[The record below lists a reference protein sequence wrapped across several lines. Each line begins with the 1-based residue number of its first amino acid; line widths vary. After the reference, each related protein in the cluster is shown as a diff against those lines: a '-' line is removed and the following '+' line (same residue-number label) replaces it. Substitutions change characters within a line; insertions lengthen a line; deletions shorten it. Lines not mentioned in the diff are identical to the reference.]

1 MKKHAFIKIF
11 LGLGLLATVGVIL
24 SEKAKPTQNREAKE
38 TSVSS
43 SDFSNTKSNND
54 PTSLSDFDYT
64 IDGDTLH
71 LNRYNGKETSVVFS
85 NVYNI
90 DGTEY
95 NITKLEGS
103 MFLGRSVDTVIFKEG
118 IKEIS
123 HAFFNSSKVEK
134 LYIPVSFSYIYDDS
148 LAYLSSS
155 LKDIYYAGTQEQW
168 NSIFTIYEAKSVS
181 ENLDSKNYEG
191 AGQAIADKLNNAIGH
206 SFDANNVTFHFEAK
220 LDDLQ

>member
-43 SDFSNTKSNND
+43 SDFSSTKSNND
-54 PTSLSDFDYT
+54 PTALSDFNYT
-64 IDGDTLH
+64 INGDTLQ
-71 LNRYNGKETSVVFS
+71 LISYNGKESSVIFS
-85 NVYNI
+85 NIYNI

-95 NITKLEGS
+95 NITKLDGS
-103 MFLGRSVDTVIFKEG
+103 MFLSRSVDTVIFKEG
-118 IKEIS
+118 IQEIS
-123 HAFFNSSKVEK
+123 HAFFNGSKVEK
-134 LYIPVSFSYIYDDS
+134 LYIPASFSYIYDDS
-148 LAYLSSS
+148 LAYISSS
-155 LKDIYYAGTQEQW
+155 LKDVYYAGTQDQW
-168 NSIFTIYEAKSVS
+168 NSIFTVYKPTSLS

-206 SFDANNVTFHFEAK
+206 SFDANNVTFHFEAQ

>member
-11 LGLGLLATVGVIL
+11 FGLGLLATVGVIL
-24 SEKAKPTQNREAKE
+24 SENAKPTQNKDFKE

-43 SDFSNTKSNND
+43 SDFSYTKPNND
-54 PTSLSDFDYT
+54 PTPLSDFNYT

-95 NITKLEGS
+95 DITKLEGS

-118 IKEIS
+118 IQEIS
-123 HAFFNSSKVEK
+123 HAFFNGSKVEK

-155 LKDIYYAGTQEQW
+155 LKDVYYAGTQDQW
-168 NSIFTIYEAKSVS
+168 NSIFTVYKPTSLS
-181 ENLDSKNYEG
+181 ENLDSKNYDG
-191 AGQAIADKLNNAIGH
+191 AGQAIADKLNSAIGH
-206 SFDANNVTFHFEAK
+206 SFDANNVTFHFEAQ
-220 LDDLQ
+220 LDNLQ

>member
-1 MKKHAFIKIF
+1 MKKHAFTKIF
-11 LGLGLLATVGVIL
+11 FGLGLLATVGVIL
-24 SEKAKPTQNREAKE
+24 SEKAKPIQNKEAKE

-54 PTSLSDFDYT
+54 PTALSDFNYT

-90 DGTEY
+90 DGTEH

-103 MFLGRSVDTVIFKEG
+103 MFLGRTVDTVIFKEG

-134 LYIPVSFSYIYDDS
+134 LYIPTSFSYIYDDS

-155 LKDIYYAGTQEQW
+155 LKDIYYAGTQDQW
-168 NSIFTIYEAKSVS
+168 NSIFTVYKPASFS
-181 ENLDSKNYEG
+181 ENLNSKNYEG

-206 SFDANNVTFHFEAK
+206 SFDADKVTFHFEAQ
-220 LDDLQ
+220 LNDLQ

>member
-38 TSVSS
+38 TSISS

-54 PTSLSDFDYT
+54 PTALSDFNYT

-103 MFLGRSVDTVIFKEG
+103 MFLGRSVNTVIFKEG
-118 IKEIS
+118 IQEIS
-123 HAFFNSSKVEK
+123 HAFFNGSKVEK
-134 LYIPVSFSYIYDDS
+134 LYIPASFSYIYDDS

-155 LKDIYYAGTQEQW
+155 LKDVYYAGTQDQW
-168 NSIFTIYEAKSVS
+168 NSIFTVYKPTSLS
-181 ENLDSKNYEG
+181 ENLDSKNYDG
-191 AGQAIADKLNNAIGH
+191 AGQAIADKLNSAIGH
-206 SFDANNVTFHFEAK
+206 SFDANNVTFHFEAQ
-220 LDDLQ
+220 LDNLQ

>member
-24 SEKAKPTQNREAKE
+24 SERAKPTQNREAKE
-38 TSVSS
+38 TSISS

-54 PTSLSDFDYT
+54 PTALSDFNYT

-103 MFLGRSVDTVIFKEG
+103 MFLGRSVNTVIFKEG
-118 IKEIS
+118 IQEIS
-123 HAFFNSSKVEK
+123 HAFFNGSKVEK
-134 LYIPVSFSYIYDDS
+134 LYIPASFSYIYDDS

-155 LKDIYYAGTQEQW
+155 LKDVYYAGTQDQW
-168 NSIFTIYEAKSVS
+168 NSIFTVYKPTSLS
-181 ENLDSKNYEG
+181 ENLDSKNYDG
-191 AGQAIADKLNNAIGH
+191 AGQAIADKLNSAIGH
-206 SFDANNVTFHFEAK
+206 SFDANNVTFHFEAQ
-220 LDDLQ
+220 LDNLQ

>member
-1 MKKHAFIKIF
+1 MKKHAFTKIF
-11 LGLGLLATVGVIL
+11 FGLGLLATVGVIL

-54 PTSLSDFDYT
+54 PTALSDFNYT

-85 NVYNI
+85 NVYAI
-90 DGTEY
+90 DGTEH
-95 NITKLEGS
+95 NITKLDGS
-103 MFLGRSVDTVIFKEG
+103 MFLDSAVDTVIFKEG
-118 IKEIS
+118 IQEIS
-123 HAFFNSSKVEK
+123 HAFFNGSKVEK
-134 LYIPVSFSYIYDDS
+134 LYIPASFSYIYDDS
-148 LAYLSSS
+148 LAYISSS
-155 LKDIYYAGTQEQW
+155 LKDVYYAGTQEQW
-168 NSIFTIYEAKSVS
+168 NNIFTIYEAKSVS

>member
-38 TSVSS
+38 TSISS

-54 PTSLSDFDYT
+54 PTALSDFNYT

-85 NVYNI
+85 NVYNK

-103 MFLGRSVDTVIFKEG
+103 MFLGRSVNTVIFKEG
-118 IKEIS
+118 IQEIS
-123 HAFFNSSKVEK
+123 HAFFNGSKVEK
-134 LYIPVSFSYIYDDS
+134 LYIPASFSYIYDDS

-155 LKDIYYAGTQEQW
+155 LKDVYYAGTQDQW
-168 NSIFTIYEAKSVS
+168 NSIFTVYKPTSLS
-181 ENLDSKNYEG
+181 ENLDSKNYDG
-191 AGQAIADKLNNAIGH
+191 AGQAIADKLNSAIGH
-206 SFDANNVTFHFEAK
+206 SFDANNVTFHFEAQ
-220 LDDLQ
+220 LDNLQ

>member
-24 SEKAKPTQNREAKE
+24 SEKAKPTQSKEAKE
-38 TSVSS
+38 SSVSS

-54 PTSLSDFDYT
+54 PTALSDFNYT

-103 MFLGRSVDTVIFKEG
+103 MFLGRTVDTVIFKEG

-155 LKDIYYAGTQEQW
+155 LKDIYYAGTQVLA
-168 NSIFTIYEAKSVS
+168 F
-181 ENLDSKNYEG
+181 LSK
-191 AGQAIADKLNNAIGH
+191 
-206 SFDANNVTFHFEAK
+206 
-220 LDDLQ
+220 